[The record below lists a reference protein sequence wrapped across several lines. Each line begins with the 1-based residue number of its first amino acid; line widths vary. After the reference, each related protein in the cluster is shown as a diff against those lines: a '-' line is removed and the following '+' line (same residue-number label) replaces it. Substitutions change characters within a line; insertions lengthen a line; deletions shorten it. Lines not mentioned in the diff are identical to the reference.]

1 MTEDKPI
8 VHVADENMQEVN
20 SHDKS
25 VPSITLQDS
34 STQTEILT
42 TVSVG
47 TKPKTPPGV
56 VTTGSQAVVK
66 CSEQDAQAKT
76 RQLFKELVDKPR
88 VKRREASRATGPLLL
103 TRADPKAAR

>member
-1 MTEDKPI
+1 MLMPNLREIATMTEDKPI

-56 VTTGSQAVVK
+56 VTTGAQAVVK
-66 CSEQDAQAKT
+66 CSEQDAQANI
-76 RQLFKELVDKPR
+76 ELKPETS
-88 VKRREASRATGPLLL
+88 VISTQTLP
-103 TRADPKAAR
+103 PKVESAE